1 MVSAL
6 YFSAMRRLLLTA
18 AVSVV
23 ILASCDSMPEVPEE
37 TVFRY
42 NEPSGIST
50 LDPAFAREQSNIW
63 ACHQLFNGLVQMDSD
78 LNVQPCIAQSW
89 TVEDSGTHYIFQL
102 RKDVLFHPHELLSEE
117 QREVDAYDVIY
128 SLRRLTDRATAS
140 PGAWVL
146 SSVDTVYATSRF
158 ELHIEL
164 DHSFAPFLGM
174 LSMKYCSVVPQ
185 EVVEGMG
192 SEFGRAPIGTG
203 PFKYQLWATDEKL
216 VFRRNEEYFEF
227 DGDVRLPHLE
237 AVAIDFITDRQAAF
251 MEFLKGESDLLFGLD
266 ASYKDEMLTRDGEL
280 RSEYRDRFT
289 LQHVPYLNTEYL
301 AINQQLD
308 GEHPLSKR
316 EVRLAL
322 NYSIDRDKMM
332 RYLRNGIGKP
342 ADGGMIPRGLP
353 SYDPAATGGYTFRD
367 TAQYL
372 LAKAGYPEGR
382 GMPAFT
388 LSTTSN
394 YLDICEYLQASWNS
408 LGIPVEVEVLPA
420 STLREGK
427 AQGTLPFFRA
437 SWIADYPDAENYLSL
452 FTSGNHTPNGPN
464 YTFFS
469 NSEFDML
476 YDHAQREPS
485 DSARLSLY
493 REMDAIIVNEA
504 PVIPLFYDE
513 VVRFVPRRISGLEPN
528 ALNLLE
534 LKRVKK
540 TAE

>member
-1 MVSAL
+1 
-6 YFSAMRRLLLTA
+6 MRRLLLIA
-18 AVSVV
+18 AVFVV
-23 ILASCDSMPEVPEE
+23 ILSSCDTMPEVPEN

-63 ACHQLFNGLVQMDSD
+63 ACHQLFNGLVQMDSE
-78 LNVQPCIAQSW
+78 LNVQPCIARSW
-89 TVEDSGTHYIFQL
+89 VVEDSGTHYIFQL
-102 RKDVLFHPHELLSEE
+102 REDVLFHPHELLRDE

-128 SLRRLTDRATAS
+128 SLKRLTDRATAS

-146 SSVDTVYATSRF
+146 GSVDTIYATSRF

-203 PFKYQLWATDEKL
+203 PFKYQLWAADEKL
-216 VFRRNEEYFEF
+216 VFRKNEEYFEF
-227 DGDVRLPHLE
+227 DGDERLPHLE

-266 ASYKDEMLTRDGEL
+266 ASYKDELLTRDGEL
-280 RSEYRDRFT
+280 RGEYSSKFT
-289 LQHVPYLNTEYL
+289 LQHIPYLNTEYL
-301 AINQQLD
+301 AINQQLED
-308 GEHPLSKR
+308 THPLSIR
-316 EVRLAL
+316 DVRLAL
-322 NYSIDRDKMM
+322 NLSIDREKMM

-342 ADGGMIPRGLP
+342 ADGGMVPRGLP
-353 SYDPAATGGYTFRD
+353 SYNPEATGGYSHRLDSANF
-367 TAQYL
+367 L
-372 LAKAGYPEGR
+372 LARAGYPEGN

-394 YLDICEYLQASWNS
+394 YLDICEYLQASWNT

-476 YDHAQREPS
+476 YDQAQRES
-485 DSARLSLY
+485 NDSARLSLY

-513 VVRFVPRRISGLEPN
+513 VVRFVPREISGLEPN